1 MSVIALRR
9 LQALSGPAIAAIAV
23 VLCGWFGSRAL
34 AAWRPAEVRAVRAEP
49 AVHSA
54 TAVTAAPRHVAS
66 APDRAALVTRN
77 MFCSSCVPA
86 AELEPGPA
94 PAGGVAHTLPRVI
107 ATHVGAAGDGWA
119 TLEIGGM
126 AGGFTIGATLPGGG
140 VIERIERGAIIVAFA
155 DGAERVPLATDG
167 ELAGAAG
174 ATKQPGTGEPAQR
187 AKTDPW
193 ADRIRVVGERRWEV
207 DRTLIRE
214 LVQAGTSGNPAARGV
229 RLQPVSKDGKLA
241 GVRVTASRTGSLS
254 AALGLATGDV
264 IETIDGQPIDS
275 PQVLM
280 KMYDRLADLRRVDLG
295 IRRKNA
301 AVTLTYDLP

>member
-9 LQALSGPAIAAIAV
+9 LQTLSGPAIAGIAV
-23 VLCGWFGSRAL
+23 VLCGWFGSRAV
-34 AAWRPAEVRAVRAEP
+34 AAWRPAEAEAARAEP
-49 AVHSA
+49 ASRIA
-54 TAVTAAPRHVAS
+54 TALPAAPRHVSS

-77 MFCSSCVPA
+77 MFCSSCVLS
-86 AELEPGPA
+86 AELEPGAA
-94 PAGGVAHTLPRVI
+94 PASGVAHTLPRVI
-107 ATHVGAAGDGWA
+107 ATHVGAAGEGWA

-126 AGGFTIGATLPGGG
+126 AGGFTVGATLPGGG
-140 VIERIERGAIIVAFA
+140 VIERIERGAVIVAFA
-155 DGAERVPLATDG
+155 DGTERVPLATDAK
-167 ELAGAAG
+167 LAG
-174 ATKQPGTGEPAQR
+174 ATKHPGTGEPAQS
-187 AKTDPW
+187 AKADPW
-193 ADRIRVVGERRWEV
+193 ADRIRVVGEHRWEV

-264 IETIDGQPIDS
+264 IEAIDGQPIDS

-295 IRRKNA
+295 VRRKNA